1 MSCVCYILRCLCCF
15 MLLTKMC
22 DCQPLKNYT
31 KCDIL
36 HPHLHLLC
44 ESPIFYPEKAISEF
58 LKRRKNKNFQ
68 ILSGTVIKP
77 TSLSDK
83 DLVPQ
88 VKFIDKDEYKNLCDT
103 VEKTFIP
110 RAGTDEN
117 GNHRFI
123 VNVPDFRQTIM
134 FEICVNESRSCTKE
148 LTTLPMGYHT
158 SCQQKYSKIRL
169 LTYIGKGGDKK
180 RKRKFEY
187 VTFRVPS
194 TCVCTITK
202 EKML

>member
-1 MSCVCYILRCLCCF
+1 MS
-15 MLLTKMC
+15 
-22 DCQPLKNYT
+22 DCQPLQNNT
-31 KCDIL
+31 KCDKI

-44 ESPIFYPEKAISEF
+44 EKPIFYPEKAISNF

-77 TSLSDK
+77 TSLSNK

-88 VKFIDKDEYKNLCDT
+88 VKFSDKDEYKNLCDT

-117 GNHRFI
+117 GVHRFI

-134 FEICVNESRSCTKE
+134 FEICVNESKSCTKD

-169 LTYIGKGGDKK
+169 LTYIGKERDK
-180 RKRKFEY
+180 KRKFEY

-202 EKML
+202 ERML